1 MESEEDFAHALKYE
15 ELMKKYNKIQ
25 KEIAEAKVNS
35 YKLKTNLNEQND
47 CKKNLIKNIELKQNS
62 MYLIKHKIEFYSK
75 LTEIL
80 SEKSDVCNH
89 FSIEANESL
98 TKTDYEVVKFI

>member
-1 MESEEDFAHALKYE
+1 MESEEDLVNALKYE
-15 ELMKKYNKIQ
+15 ELMKNYNEIQ
-25 KEIAEAKVNS
+25 KKIAEAKVNN
-35 YKLKTNLNEQND
+35 YKLKTNLNEQNE

-62 MYLIKHKIEFYSK
+62 MYQIKHKIEFYSK

-89 FSIEANESL
+89 FSIETNENL
-98 TKTDYEVVKFI
+98 TKTDYEVLF